1 MYVLGGTL
9 VDQSTNVPPSSD
21 LTDCSDLTEQTSTL
35 ICNSVVEL
43 PDEPE
48 FDSCSSIDSLSDN
61 DSDFLPN
68 IPTNKSSLNKL
79 NIRRAAQEA
88 DRYNISNRAAAALI
102 TAAFKDG
109 HLIHSGN
116 SDLVFD
122 ANKLR
127 RQRIKAGLQAVKK
140 NNFDVDVIRS
150 IYFDGKKSDTLV
162 KECVSLVKTN
172 NSPATLSRIS
182 QSRTATRK
190 EEHYVILVQPGDRY
204 LTHTSPNSSTAVS
217 IADSILQVLK
227 NYANDLVAIGADAT
241 PTNTGANGG
250 IIRLIEKYL
259 NKPLHW
265 FICLLHMNELPF
277 RHLFLQLDG
286 KTNGPDAFSG
296 IIGKAIAGEL
306 HKTPMAK
313 FRRVNTNV
321 MTLPDDIIKD
331 LSNDQKYLYNMC
343 IAISNG

>member
-1 MYVLGGTL
+1 MGGTL

-43 PDEPE
+43 PVEPE

-88 DRYNISNRAAAALI
+88 DRYNISNPAAAALI

-116 SDLVFD
+116 SDLIFD

-140 NNFDVDVIRS
+140 
-150 IYFDGKKSDTLV
+150 T
-162 KECVSLVKTN
+162 
-172 NSPATLSRIS
+172 
-182 QSRTATRK
+182 
-190 EEHYVILVQPGDRY
+190 ILM
-204 LTHTSPNSSTAVS
+204 L
-217 IADSILQVLK
+217 
-227 NYANDLVAIGADAT
+227 
-241 PTNTGANGG
+241 
-250 IIRLIEKYL
+250 
-259 NKPLHW
+259 
-265 FICLLHMNELPF
+265 M
-277 RHLFLQLDG
+277 
-286 KTNGPDAFSG
+286 
-296 IIGKAIAGEL
+296 
-306 HKTPMAK
+306 
-313 FRRVNTNV
+313 
-321 MTLPDDIIKD
+321 
-331 LSNDQKYLYNMC
+331 
-343 IAISNG
+343 